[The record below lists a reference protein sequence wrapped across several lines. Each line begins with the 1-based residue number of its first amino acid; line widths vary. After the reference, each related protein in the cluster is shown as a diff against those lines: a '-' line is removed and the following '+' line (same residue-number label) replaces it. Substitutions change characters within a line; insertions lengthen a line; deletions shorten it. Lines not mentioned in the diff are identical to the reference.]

1 MNDDW
6 RLQVDFHEEERIRS
20 LLERLDARELEH
32 DLSDAFHDRVIV
44 SRNGD
49 RVFLYAGTREQA
61 ESAGRL
67 VDKLAAEHG
76 WNVDAELKHWHP
88 TAEEWEDP
96 DLPLPDDDAAR
107 AAEHAEL
114 IATERRETEE
124 RGYPEFEVR
133 IDLPSRHDAMHFEE
147 RLRGEGLPAVGRG
160 KYLLV
165 GATDEDQ
172 AKAIA
177 ERIEA
182 EAPGESHV
190 RVEGTWQAAL
200 AEQPPNPFAIFG
212 GLGR

>member
-6 RLQVDFHEEERIRS
+6 RLQVDLHEEEHVRR

-44 SRNGD
+44 SRDGD

-61 ESAGRL
+61 ESAGKL
-67 VDKLAAEHG
+67 VDRLAAEHG
-76 WNVDAELKHWHP
+76 WSVDAELKHWHP

-107 AAEHAEL
+107 AAEHAAL
-114 IATERRETEE
+114 IAAERRETEE

-133 IDLPSRHDAMHFEE
+133 IDLPSRHDAAHFEGQ
-147 RLRGEGLPAVGRG
+147 LRNEGLPAVRRG

-165 GATDEDQ
+165 GATDEDA
-172 AKAIA
+172 AKTLA
-177 ERIEA
+177 ERIET
-182 EAPGESHV
+182 EAPGESSV
-190 RVEGTWQAAL
+190 KVEGTWKAAL
-200 AEQPPNPFAIFG
+200 VEQPPNPFAIFG
-212 GLGR
+212 GLGG

>member
-6 RLQVDFHEEERIRS
+6 RLQIDFHEEEHVRR

-44 SRNGD
+44 SREGD
-49 RVFLYAGTREQA
+49 CVFLYAGTREQA
-61 ESAGRL
+61 ESAGKL
-67 VDKLAAEHG
+67 VGKLAAEHG
-76 WNVDAELKHWHP
+76 WDIDAELTHWHP

-107 AAEHAEL
+107 AAEHAAL

-124 RGYPEFEVR
+124 RGHPEYEVR
-133 IDLPSRHDAMHFEE
+133 IDLPSHHDAVQFEE
-147 RLRGEGLPAVGRG
+147 RLRGEGLPAVRRNR
-160 KYLLV
+160 YLLV

-172 AKAIA
+172 AKALA

-182 EAPGESHV
+182 EAPADSSV
-190 RVEGTWQAAL
+190 RAEGTWKAAY
-200 AEQPPNPFAIFG
+200 AERPPNSFAIFG
-212 GLGR
+212 GLGG

>member
-6 RLQVDFHEEERIRS
+6 RLQIDFQEQEHVRR

-44 SRNGD
+44 SRDGD
-49 RVFLYAGTREQA
+49 HVFLYAGTREQA
-61 ESAGRL
+61 EGAGKL

-76 WNVDAELKHWHP
+76 WDIDAELTHWHP

-96 DLPLPDDDAAR
+96 DLPLPDGDAAK
-107 AAEHAEL
+107 AAEHAAL

-124 RGYPEFEVR
+124 RGHPEYEVR
-133 IDLPSRHDAMHFEE
+133 IDLPSHHDAVQFEE
-147 RLRGEGLPAVGRG
+147 RLRGEGLPAVRRGR
-160 KYLLV
+160 YLLV

-172 AKAIA
+172 AKTLA

-182 EAPGESHV
+182 EAPADSDV
-190 RVEGTWQAAL
+190 KAEGTWQAAY
-200 AEQPPNPFAIFG
+200 AERPPNPFAIFG
-212 GLGR
+212 GLGG

>member
-6 RLQVDFHEEERIRS
+6 RLQIDFQEVEHVRR

-44 SRNGD
+44 SRDGD
-49 RVFLYAGTREQA
+49 HVFLYAGTREQA
-61 ESAGRL
+61 ESAGKL
-67 VDKLAAEHG
+67 IDKLAGEQG

-96 DLPLPDDDAAR
+96 DVPLPDDDAAK
-107 AAEHAEL
+107 AAEHAEM
-114 IATERRETEE
+114 IAAERRETDE

-133 IDLPSRHDAMHFEE
+133 VDLPSRHEAVRFEE
-147 RLRGEGLPAVGRG
+147 QLRGEGLPAVRRWG
-160 KYLLV
+160 YLLV

-172 AKAIA
+172 AKALA

-182 EAPGESHV
+182 EAPAGSSIK
-190 RVEGTWQAAL
+190 VEGTWQAVYG
-200 AEQPPNPFAIFG
+200 ERPSNPFAIFG
-212 GLGR
+212 GLGG